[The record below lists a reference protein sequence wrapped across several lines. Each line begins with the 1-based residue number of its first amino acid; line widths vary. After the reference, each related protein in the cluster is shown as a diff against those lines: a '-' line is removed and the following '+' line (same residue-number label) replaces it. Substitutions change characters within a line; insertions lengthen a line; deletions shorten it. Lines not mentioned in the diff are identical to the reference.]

1 MRRIPD
7 EAPTGFIRQR
17 WEKHVF
23 AKEGIDRRFYE
34 TCMLSELGKALRAG
48 DLWVARSRRYKD
60 FEEYLLPEEAYWA
73 IKSSGL
79 PLAVEPDCGIYLQQR
94 SQVSRCTKLG
104 DWRAVV
110 LRGSLS
116 F

>member
-1 MRRIPD
+1 
-7 EAPTGFIRQR
+7 
-17 WEKHVF
+17 
-23 AKEGIDRRFYE
+23 
-34 TCMLSELGKALRAG
+34 MLSELGKALRAG
-48 DLWVARSRRYKD
+48 DLWVAGSRRYKD